1 MIDETVRLLQLIDI
15 IGKLDRHHGSGIE
28 RRIDR
33 RQVFAERRE
42 REAFAVVRDLTDID
56 RHCVMVVVNT

>member
-15 IGKLDRHHGSGIE
+15 IGKLDRHDGCGIK

-42 REAFAVVRDLTDID
+42 REALAVVCDLADID
-56 RHCVMVVVNT
+56 RHCVMVVINT